1 VALQTSGAIS
11 LNDIHVEVGGSSGSS
26 VGINDTDVRDLT
38 GVGSGGTSSFNS
50 FYGKSA
56 INTAGPTTISY
67 SFWGFADLGGVCWGG
82 YYNDYYDNFRL
93 SDDQNAGMSVAN
105 AQTYYPYGKLGS
117 AATNPLV
124 TPSGHLVREIG
135 KSQHFNA
142 KGTTTIR
149 FNFIISG
156 HHSDSD
162 SVFTSVRVNKGQ
174 GSDTTFTR
182 ASRTASAQTH
192 AYTKNANISFFHMQ
206 DDATSRNTSDPITQ
220 WNWTTSSHDNEP
232 TTTAGW
238 KALLGWGDGSNG
250 FVSNM
255 EIL

>member
-56 INTAGPTTISY
+56 INSAGPTTISY
-67 SFWGFADLGGVCWGG
+67 SYWGYASLGGHVWGG
-82 YYNDYYDNFRL
+82 YYNDLYDNFRM
-93 SDDQNAGMSVAN
+93 SDINNNGMSTAN
-105 AQTYYPYGKLGS
+105 SQTYFPWGKLGS
-117 AATNPLV
+117 AATNPLQ
-124 TPSGHLVREIG
+124 TPSGYLVRGIG
-135 KSQHFNA
+135 KEQTFND
-142 KGTTTIR
+142 KGTATVR
-149 FNFIISG
+149 FNFTISG
-156 HHSDSD
+156 HHSDSN
-162 SVFTSVRVNKGQ
+162 SAFTSVRLNKGQ

-182 ASRTASAQTH
+182 ASRTSTSQTH
-192 AYTKNANISFFHMQ
+192 AFTKNADIGFFQ
-206 DDATSRNTSDPITQ
+206 TNDTTSRNTSDPITL
-220 WNWTTSSHDNEP
+220 WSWTVSSHEGEP
-232 TTTAGW
+232 ATSAAW